1 MAAVVGMTADLGL
14 VAAVDVTQA
23 VVAIRAAAT
32 TTAAR
37 VAGGAVAAIK
47 AAEIPKATSALA
59 VVTPAVVIPAVMT
72 PVMETSQR
80 LMMLAVMVE
89 GDATGALTT
98 GHAPARSNVTVTPP
112 SL

>member
-1 MAAVVGMTADLGL
+1 
-14 VAAVDVTQA
+14 VDVTQA
-23 VVAIRAAAT
+23 VAAIRAAAT

-37 VAGGAVAAIK
+37 VAAGAVAVIK

-59 VVTPAVVIPAVMT
+59 MVTPAVVTPAVMT
-72 PVMETSQR
+72 PVMEIFQKSMT
-80 LMMLAVMVE
+80 LAVMVE
-89 GDATGALTT
+89 DDATGALTT